1 MKKILFIL
9 GCFCYFQL
17 PIIALDVVDLL
28 KKVDEKYNV
37 STQLIESRMIVYSRR
52 GKREMKLKTYTFGTS
67 KSFSEYLAP
76 PRDKGIK
83 MLRIENDLW
92 TYTPMADR
100 VIKISGHM
108 LRQSVMGSDFSYE
121 DMLERDLLGDNYNA
135 ILIGSETLFERA
147 CYIIELNE
155 KEPGLAYPKR
165 KVWIDK
171 ERYIALKE
179 ERFAKSGILLKKTE
193 VIEVMKID
201 DTWYPKKMVFKDM
214 LKKGQG
220 THYYIDS
227 LTLNLKLPDNLFT
240 KSSLR

>member
-1 MKKILFIL
+1 MKILFIL

-108 LRQSVMGSDFSYE
+108 LRQSVMGLIFR
-121 DMLERDLLGDNYNA
+121 MKICWNGLLGDNYNA

-155 KEPGLAYPKR
+155 KKPGLAYPKR

-179 ERFAKSGILLKKTE
+179 RFAKR
-193 VIEVMKID
+193 
-201 DTWYPKKMVFKDM
+201 VF
-214 LKKGQG
+214 
-220 THYYIDS
+220 Y
-227 LTLNLKLPDNLFT
+227 
-240 KSSLR
+240 